1 MTIKE
6 AIKYIISKQDDS
18 LLVDLKRF
26 MAHLKDLSP
35 EYSKELDILQNGL
48 TEKILKL
55 LF

>member
-6 AIKYIISKQDDS
+6 AVEYIISINDD
-18 LLVDLKRF
+18 LLLLDLKRF

-35 EYSKELDILQNGL
+35 EYNKELNILQNGL